1 MGRDK
6 QDNLG
11 QSREVI
17 MTEEKF
23 ERVINDEEAKDM
35 VRDLFERCYN
45 QEITVDQ
52 AMRELNFLIE
62 E

>member
-1 MGRDK
+1 
-6 QDNLG
+6 
-11 QSREVI
+11 